1 MKLISFAM
9 VSLLAITVSAQP
21 PHNPDTDAMDQSQND
36 AIQNME
42 QSQDISIQDVQGLL
56 EAFFQNLQQLP
67 DADTQNAHQSLG
79 ATSQDTHQNQGISS
93 QSTQHSLGATS
104 QDTHQNQDAD
114 VQMLEQLLDSI
125 TQNMH
130 QPQGIS
136 AQDIFSQ
143 EIQKFLDSDAQGMH
157 QNQGNSGQN
166 LQQPQ
171 QSDIQMSDQ
180 PLGNSGQNMHQ
191 PLANAGLNIK
201 IYQQKEVQFKINRL
215 TKTCHSR
222 KHDLSQ
228 TNGHVNVEKE
238 RGTEV
243 RDTIDKIVG
252 KLRETGLSSDKKLR
266 LEKIIYDLRILFDEF
281 ADRHMKQ
288 IQHYINAMA
297 RSNDANAELELLK
310 KNRKLMTEHNSNHEA
325 QVELSPNFFY
335 NVDILKIQYA
345 KILKDIEDSLV
356 EQKTIDNAM
365 RVSDDDALKVQS
377 AQIAYKIQVLKSH
390 SRVARG
396 ILWEHRFQT
405 VEIGGTD

>member
-1 MKLISFAM
+1 
-9 VSLLAITVSAQP
+9 
-21 PHNPDTDAMDQSQND
+21 
-36 AIQNME
+36 
-42 QSQDISIQDVQGLL
+42 
-56 EAFFQNLQQLP
+56 
-67 DADTQNAHQSLG
+67 
-79 ATSQDTHQNQGISS
+79 
-93 QSTQHSLGATS
+93 
-104 QDTHQNQDAD
+104 
-114 VQMLEQLLDSI
+114 
-125 TQNMH
+125 
-130 QPQGIS
+130 
-136 AQDIFSQ
+136 
-143 EIQKFLDSDAQGMH
+143 MH

-180 PLGNSGQNMHQ
+180 PLDDDIQILQQFPDAATQNMHQPLGSSGQNLQQFPDAATQNMHQPLGNSGQNLQQFPDAATQNMHQPLGNSGQNLQQFPDAATQNMHQ
-191 PLANAGLNIK
+191 PLANADLDIQ
-201 IYQQKEVQFKINRL
+201 IYEQKEVRAKINRL
-215 TKTCHSR
+215 TKTCKSR
-222 KHDLSQ
+222 KHALSQ
-228 TNGHVNVEKE
+228 MNGHVNVEKG
-238 RGTEV
+238 RSTEV
-243 RDTIDKIVG
+243 RNTINKIVG

-281 ADRHMKQ
+281 VDRHMKQ
-288 IQHYINAMA
+288 IQHYINAME

-335 NVDILKIQYA
+335 NVGILKIQYA

-396 ILWEHRFQT
+396 ILWEHRYNQPIDEWISTHFYPYMQMLKR
-405 VEIGGTD
+405 E

>member
-9 VSLLAITVSAQP
+9 VSLLAITVSSQP
-21 PHNPDTDAMDQSQND
+21 PHDPDTDAMDQSQND

-243 RDTIDKIVG
+243 RDTIDKIAG

-288 IQHYINAMA
+288 IQHYINDTA
-297 RSNDANAELELLK
+297 RSNDANAELELLQE
-310 KNRKLMTEHNSNHEA
+310 NRKLMTEHNSNHEA
-325 QVELSPNFFY
+325 QVELSTSSFY
-335 NVDILKIQYA
+335 NINILKIQFA

-377 AQIAYKIQVLKSH
+377 VQIAYKIQAFEKP
-390 SRVARG
+390 
-396 ILWEHRFQT
+396 
-405 VEIGGTD
+405 